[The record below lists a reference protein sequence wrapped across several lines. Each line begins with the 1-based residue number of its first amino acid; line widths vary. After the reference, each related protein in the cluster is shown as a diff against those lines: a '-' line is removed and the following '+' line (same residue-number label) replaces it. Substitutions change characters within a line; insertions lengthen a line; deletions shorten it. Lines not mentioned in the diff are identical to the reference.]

1 MSSTVFSSSSSSP
14 LLISS
19 SSSTTTSLPLIEKAL
34 IRLTLGTIH
43 SANKWQHRTAE
54 GLHCEAIT
62 ASDMEDVLFL
72 SRRFREDDT
81 SHWSDIG
88 PPNSVGG
95 YPRHLG
101 SWAVDEVVVMRKK
114 PPTTTSIRS
123 GLLTYWLCYESN
135 GQNRVVLLSSSLS
148 GRHYQKSWRPRK
160 EEAQEKSSG
169 RPFTESVCCASQNIA
184 S

>member
-1 MSSTVFSSSSSSP
+1 
-14 LLISS
+14 
-19 SSSTTTSLPLIEKAL
+19 
-34 IRLTLGTIH
+34 
-43 SANKWQHRTAE
+43 
-54 GLHCEAIT
+54 
-62 ASDMEDVLFL
+62 MEDVLFL

-135 GQNRVVLLSSSLS
+135 GQNRV
-148 GRHYQKSWRPRK
+148 GDTTRK
-160 EEAQEKSSG
+160 AGVQEKKKHKKKVQGAHSQRVCAAPVKTL
-169 RPFTESVCCASQNIA
+169 RPESRRR
-184 S
+184 

>member
-88 PPNSVGG
+88 PPNSVGDT
-95 YPRHLG
+95 RHLG
-101 SWAVDEVVVMRKK
+101 SWAVDEVVVIRKK
-114 PPTTTSIRS
+114 PTTTSIRS
-123 GLLTYWLCYESN
+123 GAHILA
-135 GQNRVVLLSSSLS
+135 VLRNQWPKSGCASLIFS
-148 GRHYQKSWRPRK
+148 LRATLPEKLASKKRK
-160 EEAQEKSSG
+160 EAQEKSSG

-184 S
+184 T